1 MIRFLLLHRIV
12 DSDKCP
18 GLMAFLATVC
28 GCLAL
33 WVVA

>member
-1 MIRFLLLHRIV
+1 MTAYMEWT
-12 DSDKCP
+12 DKRP

-33 WVVA
+33 IVEANV